1 MNYSAETCDQLIE
14 VLKYIPRDMYKKIP
28 REVIAGLYRGCN
40 SETSFIYNQALPLK
54 KQGLSHIL
62 RKKTTEKFG
71 IHLPS
76 P

>member
-54 KQGLSHIL
+54 KQGLSQETL
-62 RKKTTEKFG
+62 AALKDFSERYW
-71 IHLPS
+71 S
-76 P
+76 